1 MCKDEGDKANGLTSP
16 PWDVIIWTEEEVMSS
31 ADF

>member
-1 MCKDEGDKANGLTSP
+1 MCKGDKANGLTSP
-16 PWDVIIWTEEEVMSS
+16 PRDAIIWTEEEVMGS